1 MKYNYITTGEYYSHG
16 RNSIAH
22 GMKNGNPKSI
32 ARAASE
38 MAKFVSS
45 DVVLI
50 PMPGHTGVA
59 TYTKDLAEQIAV
71 LSGAKVC
78 DIMRGAIRETFYNIK
93 QNGGKVKKDYLGLYL
108 TEELPDGPIMIIDNC
123 ISTGTTAAAALDL
136 TKRGI
141 VLAYAIVGKSKH
153 IEGLTPVEA

>member
-1 MKYNYITTGEYYSHG
+1 MKYNYITTGEFYSHG

-22 GMKNGNPKSI
+22 GMKNGNQKSI

-38 MAKFVSS
+38 MAKFVSP
-45 DVVLI
+45 DVTLI

-59 TYTKDLAEQIAV
+59 TYTLTLAEQIAE
-71 LSGAKVC
+71 LTGAKVC
-78 DIMRGAIRETFYNIK
+78 DIMRGTIRETFYDIK
-93 QNGGKVKKDYLGLYL
+93 KNGGKVQKDYLGLFL
-108 TEELPDGPIMIIDNC
+108 TEELPEGKIMIVDNC

-153 IEGLTPVEA
+153 IEGLTPVEG

>member
-1 MKYNYITTGEYYSHG
+1 MNYNYITTGEFYSHG

-38 MAKFVSS
+38 MARFVSP
-45 DVVLI
+45 DTILI

-59 TYTKDLAEQIAV
+59 TYTKNLAEQIAE

-78 DIMRGAIRETFYNIK
+78 DIMRGSTRETFYDIK
-93 QNGGKVKKDYLGLYL
+93 KNGGHVEKGYLGLYL
-108 TEELPDGPIMIIDNC
+108 TEELPDGNIMIIDNC

-136 TKRGI
+136 TKRGV
-141 VLAYAIVGKSKH
+141 VLAYAIVGKAKH
-153 IEGLTPVEA
+153 VDGLTPIMA

>member
-38 MAKFVSS
+38 MSKFVTP
-45 DVVLI
+45 DVTLI

-59 TYTKDLAEQIAV
+59 TYTKELAEQIAT
-71 LSGAKVC
+71 LTGAKVC
-78 DIMRGAIRETFYNIK
+78 DIMRGSTRETFYDIK
-93 QNGGKVKKDYLGLYL
+93 KNGGHVEKNYLGLYL
-108 TEELPDGPIMIIDNC
+108 ISKLPEGKIMIIDNC

-136 TKRGI
+136 TKRGV
-141 VLAYAIVGKSKH
+141 VLAYAIVGKAKH
-153 IEGLTPVEA
+153 IDGLTPIEA

>member
-22 GMKNGNPKSI
+22 GMKNGNEKSI

-38 MAKFVSS
+38 MAKYVSP
-45 DVVLI
+45 DVTLI

-59 TYTKDLAEQIAV
+59 TYTLTLAEKIASI
-71 LSGAKVC
+71 SGARVC
-78 DIMRGAIRETFYNIK
+78 DIMRGAARETFYDIK
-93 QNGGKVKKDYLGLYL
+93 KGGGKVQKDYLGLYL
-108 TEELPDGPIMIIDNC
+108 TEELPQGKIMIVDNC

-136 TKRGI
+136 TQRGI
-141 VLAYAIVGKSKH
+141 VLAYAIVGKAKH
-153 IEGLTPVEA
+153 VDGLTPVEA

>member
-22 GMKNGNPKSI
+22 GMKNENQKSI
-32 ARAASE
+32 TRAASE
-38 MAKFVSS
+38 MAKFVSP
-45 DVVLI
+45 DVTLI

-59 TYTKDLAEQIAV
+59 TYTLTLAEQIAE
-71 LSGAKVC
+71 LTGAKVC
-78 DIMRGAIRETFYNIK
+78 DIMRGTIRETFYDIK
-93 QNGGKVKKDYLGLYL
+93 KNGGKVQKDYLGLFL
-108 TEELPDGPIMIIDNC
+108 TEEIPEGKIMIVDNC

-153 IEGLTPVEA
+153 IEGLTPVEG